1 MSLIKQKKKIL
12 LVIIAV
18 IAVSAIIL
26 SFALKK
32 DDAIATINGK
42 AITKDDLYNEM
53 VKQYGSETVDQLIAN
68 KIVASEATKQKIT
81 VSESDVNKQI
91 EKLQESYG
99 GEEAFNS
106 ALESNN
112 TTLSA
117 VKEDMKNYLT
127 IKKLLEPEIEITE
140 EEMKTYF
147 EENKDSF
154 AQAEQIKAS
163 HILVA
168 DEKTAKEVKQM
179 LENGGDFPALAKE
192 YSTDDSTKD
201 QGGELGYFSK
211 GDMVT
216 EFDNAAFSLP
226 VNQISDPVKTEYGY
240 HIIKVEAKKE
250 AKEAN
255 YDDSKAEIK
264 EQLLE
269 QKIDTEY
276 TTWLEEKKKD
286 YDIKN
291 TLAEV

>member
-1 MSLIKQKKKIL
+1 MSLIKQNKKIL

-18 IAVSAIIL
+18 IAASAIIL

-42 AITKDDLYNEM
+42 AITKNDLYNEM

-68 KIVASEATKQKIT
+68 KIVASEATNQKIT

-112 TTLSA
+112 TELSA
-117 VKEDMKNYLT
+117 VKEEMKNYLT
-127 IKKLLEPEIEITE
+127 IKKLLEPEIKITE
-140 EEMKTYF
+140 EEIKTYF

-154 AQAEQIKAS
+154 AQAEQVKAS

-168 DEKTAKEVKQM
+168 DEKTAKEVKQK
-179 LENGGDFPALAKE
+179 LENGGDFTALAKE

-255 YDDSKAEIK
+255 YDVSKAEIK
-264 EQLLE
+264 ELLLE
-269 QKIDTEY
+269 QKIETEY
-276 TTWLEEKKKD
+276 STWLEEKKKD